1 MSENTPAVLRTIAVD
16 LATRTAEKIN
26 ARRAELGDLR
36 AFVST
41 KSSVVDPVTVVDTA
55 AEAFIS
61 DELER
66 LRPAD
71 GLVGEEGN
79 ERAST
84 SGVSWIVDPIDGT
97 VNFLYGLPHYAVSV
111 GAAVDGRAVAGA
123 VVNGATGA
131 VFSAAEGEGATVTL
145 GGETVPLRASATVD
159 VETTLLATG
168 FSYSAS
174 RRAQQVEILGR
185 LMSRVRD
192 VRRMG
197 SAALDLCALAAGH
210 VDLYYE
216 HGIHS
221 WDYAAGVIIA
231 REAGAVVTHPPL
243 SVTGQEFRPVVG
255 YAPGLAGVI
264 DPVLE
269 AAGVHQPLPTLPH

>member
-1 MSENTPAVLRTIAVD
+1 MSENTPAHLRS
-16 LATRTAEKIN
+16 LAAELVTRTAEKIT
-26 ARRAELGDLR
+26 AKRAELGDMR
-36 AFVST
+36 AFAST
-41 KSSVVDPVTVVDTA
+41 KSSAVDPVTVVDTA
-55 AEAFIS
+55 AEAFIA

-66 LRPAD
+66 LRPGD

-111 GAAVDGRAVAGA
+111 AAVVDGRPVAGA
-123 VVNGATGA
+123 VINVATGTLYD
-131 VFSAAEGEGATVTL
+131 AAEREGATVTV
-145 GGETVPLRASATVD
+145 GGETLPLQASATSD

-168 FSYSAS
+168 FSYSS
-174 RRAQQVEILGR
+174 HRRAQQIEILGR
-185 LMSRVRD
+185 LMAQVRD

-221 WDYAAGVIIA
+221 WDYAAGAIIA

-243 SVTGQEFRPVVG
+243 SVTGHEFRPVIG
-255 YAPGLAGVI
+255 YAPGLADVI
-264 DPVLE
+264 GPVLDD
-269 AAGVHQPLPTLPH
+269 AGATRPLPALPH

>member
-1 MSENTPAVLRTIAVD
+1 MSETTPAELRDIAAD
-16 LATRTAEKIN
+16 LVARTAEMITRK
-26 ARRAELGDLR
+26 RAELGDVR
-36 AFVST
+36 AYASS
-41 KSSVVDPVTVVDTA
+41 KSSSVDPVTVVDTA
-55 AEAFIS
+55 AEAYIA

-66 LRPAD
+66 LRPQD
-71 GLVGEEGN
+71 GLIGEEGN

-97 VNFLYGLPHYAVSV
+97 VNFLYGLPHYAVSIA
-111 GAAVDGRAVAGA
+111 AAVDGRPAAGA
-123 VVNGATGA
+123 VINVATGA
-131 VFSAAEGEGATVTL
+131 VFAAAEGQGATVTF
-145 GGETVPLRASATVD
+145 GGETVPLRASAAAE

-174 RRAQQVEILGR
+174 RRAQQVELLGR
-185 LMSRVRD
+185 LLPQVRD
-192 VRRMG
+192 MRRMG

-221 WDYAAGVIIA
+221 WDYAAGAIIA
-231 REAGAVVTHPPL
+231 REAGAVVSHPPL
-243 SVTGQEFRPVVG
+243 SVTGLEFRPVIG

-264 DPVLE
+264 EPVLA
-269 AAGVHQPLPTLPH
+269 AAGVDRPLAGLPH